1 MRSNVII
8 QKEKKQ
14 VIKICNSPKMFK
26 KELYIYQKK
35 LPFTPKLLDH
45 DGKITLMLE
54 YIEGIAIGNL
64 AQPDFARIAQ
74 IYAELHLL
82 ENKQGKCI
90 CHVDNNP
97 KNYLF
102 ADNKYFMLDFSD
114 WDYKQPET
122 DLIHFLLFWASI
134 HNKVKFKLAFRQLM
148 DNYMKKATI
157 NPLEWE
163 LLIPELIERFDSRR
177 NKFGKRETNP
187 DIMTNRE
194 IIKNIY

>member
-54 YIEGIAIGNL
+54 YIEGISIGDL
-64 AQPDFARIAQ
+64 AQPDFAHIAQ

-82 ENKQGKCI
+82 ENKQGKRI

-102 ADNKYFMLDFSD
+102 ANNKYYMLDFSD

-134 HNKVKFKLAFRQLM
+134 YNKVKFKLAFRQLM
-148 DNYMKKATI
+148 DGYMKKATI

-163 LLIPELIERFDSRR
+163 LLIPELIERFDGRR

-187 DIMTNRE
+187 DIMINRE
-194 IIKNIY
+194 TIKNIY

>member
-8 QKEKKQ
+8 QEEKKQ
-14 VIKICNSPKMFK
+14 IIKICNSPKTFK

-35 LPFTPKLLDH
+35 LTFTPKLLDH
-45 DGKITLMLE
+45 DGKNTLMLE
-54 YIEGIAIGNL
+54 YIDGIPIGDL
-64 AQPDFARIAQ
+64 AQPDFACIAA

-82 ENKQGKCI
+82 ENIQGKCI

-102 ADNKYFMLDFSD
+102 ANNKYYMLDFSD

-134 HNKVKFKLAFRQLM
+134 YNKVKFKLAFKQLI
-148 DNYMKKATI
+148 DSYMKKATI

-163 LLIPELIERFDSRR
+163 LLIPEVIERFDSRR
-177 NKFGKRETNP
+177 NQFGKREINP
-187 DIMTNRE
+187 DMKINRE
-194 IIKNIY
+194 TLKNIY